1 MRQYSKIVLCACLLS
16 MACLT
21 GLAYG
26 APKAVVV
33 SDSTYNAGDV
43 LQGKPITHDFILK
56 NEGNEALTI
65 QVNPC

>member
-1 MRQYSKIVLCACLLS
+1 

-33 SDSTYNAGDV
+33 SDSTYNTGDV
-43 LQGKPITHDFILK
+43 LQGKSITHDFILK

-65 QVNPC
+65 QVSPC